1 MSRGAGGHRG
11 PQCIT
16 AGTDTGVLYLS
27 GGEVSRP
34 LSGVFGRVGC
44 WTADRSEPQ
53 VSSCIQD
60 AAKPY
65 VSKPNQCCSCATNW
79 PVFFSQLEGP
89 PAAFSK
95 GRMGR
100 VGRRCG

>member
-1 MSRGAGGHRG
+1 MGAGGHRG
-11 PQCIT
+11 AQCIT

-65 VSKPNQCCSCATNW
+65 VSKPNQC
-79 PVFFSQLEGP
+79 
-89 PAAFSK
+89 
-95 GRMGR
+95 
-100 VGRRCG
+100 